1 MEKIKLLEFPS
12 GDAIQLQIGDIHISG
27 VLLDG
32 KTCLTITALN
42 GVDFLS
48 IQPSTGNSINV
59 MATKD
64 IRIINPSHIEKTT

>member
-27 VLLDG
+27 ILRNG
-32 KTCLTITALN
+32 KTCLTLTALN
-42 GVDFLS
+42 GGDFLS

-59 MATKD
+59 IATKD
-64 IRIINPSHIEKTT
+64 IRL